1 MRLFTSTVCLE
12 EFEPRPPFLTDPTR
26 DNLKT
31 MGYGSTYRDHKLRL
45 PTPEKVAIME
55 LSNSFERR
63 RLGKQQQML
72 TDMNQRCR
80 EQEVADLS
88 NKLTEK
94 CSLLDAENRK
104 AREAE
109 FYRTN
114 FMSKRQKTY
123 HGFPEE
129 ENPEFSESN
138 SPSQSPV
145 MKSPRLVFDRS
156 YKHFPARRVMKHQ
169 SRFDLGRTHYRHH
182 VKHQQKV
189 EKTTQATMP
198 QYAERL
204 YNRAK
209 YLASQRINGQ
219 VQLDHYNSP
228 RNDHFAPLILPNI
241 DSGSNNKLDSI
252 TTARVN
258 LGARSRSTLTHGMDG
273 SVGGYLSNK
282 SSFKS
287 TRSTRAPK
295 TLNGEIL
302 SSVTVPQTE
311 MALQDPP
318 SLPANADAPE
328 ELKEKDEVVT
338 APTEGNGDAVEA
350 DVTV

>member
-1 MRLFTSTVCLE
+1 MRLFTSTMCLE

-26 DNLKT
+26 DNLKG
-31 MGYGSTYRDHKLRL
+31 MGYSSTYRDHKLRL

-88 NKLTEK
+88 NKLSEK
-94 CSLLDAENRK
+94 CSLLDSENRK
-104 AREAE
+104 VREVE

-114 FMSKRQKTY
+114 FMTRRQKTY
-123 HGFPEE
+123 HGFSDEE
-129 ENPEFSESN
+129 TQEMSDPN
-138 SPSQSPV
+138 SPSPSPGI
-145 MKSPRLVFDRS
+145 KSPRLVFDKS
-156 YKHFPARRVMKHQ
+156 YKHFPARKVMKHQ

-182 VKHQQKV
+182 VKHQAKV
-189 EKTTQATMP
+189 EKPSQQTDMP

-209 YLASQRINGQ
+209 YLASQKINGQ
-219 VQLDHYNSP
+219 VQFEHYNSP

-241 DSGSNNKLDSI
+241 DNGSNSKLDSI

-258 LGARSRSTLTHGMDG
+258 LGTRSRSTLTHGMDG

-295 TLNGEIL
+295 TLNGEII
-302 SSVTVPQTE
+302 SAITVPQTDTVPQNP
-311 MALQDPP
+311 ASPP
-318 SLPANADAPE
+318 VNTESPKEGINEPVATPTKEEVPEAN
-328 ELKEKDEVVT
+328 
-338 APTEGNGDAVEA
+338 
-350 DVTV
+350 VTV

>member
-31 MGYGSTYRDHKLRL
+31 MGYTSTYRDHKLRL

-80 EQEVADLS
+80 EQEVTDLS

-94 CSLLDAENRK
+94 CCLLDSENRK
-104 AREAE
+104 AREVE

-114 FMSKRQKTY
+114 FMTRRQKTY
-123 HGFPEE
+123 HGFPDEE
-129 ENPEFSESN
+129 SLDHSDSN
-138 SPSQSPV
+138 SPSQSPGSR
-145 MKSPRLVFDRS
+145 SPHQVFDKG
-156 YKHFPARRVMKHQ
+156 YKHFPARKVMKHQ

-182 VKHQQKV
+182 VKHQPKV
-189 EKTTQATMP
+189 EKTPQHTAMP
-198 QYAERL
+198 QYAEKL
-204 YNRAK
+204 FNRAK
-209 YLASQRINGQ
+209 HLASQRINGQ
-219 VQLDHYNSP
+219 VQLDLYNSP

-241 DSGSNNKLDSI
+241 DSGSNSKLESI
-252 TTARVN
+252 TTARLN
-258 LGARSRSTLTHGMDG
+258 LGTRSRSTLTHGMDG
-273 SVGGYLSNK
+273 SVGFPSNK

-295 TLNGEIL
+295 TLNGEVL
-302 SSVTVPQTE
+302 STINVPRTE
-311 MALQDPP
+311 MNTQDPSSNTDVP
-318 SLPANADAPE
+318 REGKDKDVATPRD
-328 ELKEKDEVVT
+328 EKNDVTEAVVT
-338 APTEGNGDAVEA
+338 P
-350 DVTV
+350 

>member
-12 EFEPRPPFLTDPTR
+12 ELETRPPFLTDPTR
-26 DNLKT
+26 DNLKG
-31 MGYGSTYRDHKLRL
+31 MGYTSTYRDHKLRL

-88 NKLTEK
+88 NKLSEK
-94 CSLLDAENRK
+94 CSLLDSENRK
-104 AREAE
+104 AREIE

-114 FMSKRQKTY
+114 FISRRQKTY
-123 HGFPEE
+123 HGFSEE
-129 ENPEFSESN
+129 ETQDSSDSN
-138 SPSQSPV
+138 SPSQSPGA
-145 MKSPRLVFDRS
+145 KSPRVVFDKS

-182 VKHQQKV
+182 VKCQQKA
-189 EKTTQATMP
+189 EKAPKQTVMP

-209 YLASQRINGQ
+209 YLASQKINGQ
-219 VQLDHYNSP
+219 VQLEHYNSP

-241 DSGSNNKLDSI
+241 DNSSNSKLDSI

-258 LGARSRSTLTHGMDG
+258 LGTRSRSTLTHGLDG
-273 SVGGYLSNK
+273 SVGGLISNK

-295 TLNGEIL
+295 TLNGDII
-302 SSVTVPQTE
+302 SAVNIPQTE
-311 MALQDPP
+311 QNPSSPP
-318 SLPANADAPE
+318 IVADTPKEAAKESAANAPPNEKEGDPAP
-328 ELKEKDEVVT
+328 
-338 APTEGNGDAVEA
+338 
-350 DVTV
+350 DVAE